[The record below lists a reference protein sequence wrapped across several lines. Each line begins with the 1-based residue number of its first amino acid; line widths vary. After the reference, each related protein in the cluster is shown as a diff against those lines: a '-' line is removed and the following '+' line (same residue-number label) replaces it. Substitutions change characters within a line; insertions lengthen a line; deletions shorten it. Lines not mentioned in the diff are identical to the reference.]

1 MDEQARFDMVRHS
14 PLGVELT
21 EEQCRV
27 LAATIETHALKDG
40 DILIRE
46 GHVDNRLYVIVEG
59 MLAVVREISPGE
71 WVTLH
76 ILKTGD
82 LAGEMGFVD
91 GMEHSATLR
100 SIGNTQVFSLER
112 EAFES
117 LIPEHPFIVYRVM
130 RAIIRSVHA
139 IVHRMNTQFVELTNY
154 ITKQHGR
161 Y

>member
-1 MDEQARFDMVRHS
+1 MVDEQTFDMVRHS
-14 PLGVELT
+14 PLAVELT
-21 EEQCRV
+21 DEQCQV
-27 LAATIETHALKDG
+27 LANIVDVHELKDG
-40 DILIRE
+40 DVLIRE
-46 GHVDNRLYVIVEG
+46 GHVDNKLYVIVEG
-59 MLAVVREISPGE
+59 MLAVIKEISPGD

-100 SIGNTQVFSLER
+100 SIGNTKVFSLER

-117 LIPEHPFIVYRVM
+117 LIEGHALLVYRVM

-139 IVHRMNTQFVELTNY
+139 IVHRMNAQYVELTNY